1 MKWSDMAWPIPQE
14 IIKPKNVVVFDVQR
28 KEADRGGWK
37 PSHRCQGKNRIRFI
51 WQQWWPCQSE
61 NLKKKKKAARVCVS
75 FLLKRNTH
83 QGSWLV
89 LLSAGPQEGALEA
102 TRLPWSQAQDP
113 PGWKVDEIFSQ
124 ESKSSHTWI
133 VSKSLCSWMLF
144 FWGAG
149 ARCAA
154 YRILVPR
161 PGIESVPRCHGRMGC

>member
-1 MKWSDMAWPIPQE
+1 MFRGKKLIEEVENPPTDAKERIELGLFDNSDDHVSQR
-14 IIKPKNVVVFDVQR
+14 IK
-28 KEADRGGWK
+28 
-37 PSHRCQGKNRIRFI
+37 
-51 WQQWWPCQSE
+51 
-61 NLKKKKKAARVCVS
+61 KKKKKAARVCVS